1 MNMVFIGP
9 PGVGKGT
16 HAGIVARKYGI
27 PRISTGD
34 IMREEIKKGTILGK
48 EVKSYMD
55 AGELVPDEIVIDIL
69 KKRIS
74 QDDCK
79 KGFILDGFPRTLT
92 QAEELERVTS
102 INLVVNMLASH
113 RVIIERMTG
122 RLTCRKCGAIYH
134 VKNIPPKKDGICD
147 KCGGELYHRE
157 DQSKEAVEKRLEIYE
172 HRSKPLIEYYR
183 NKGILV
189 DVNVEGGRDKV
200 AERIE
205 KAIRDFMGSKVV

>member
-113 RVIIERMTG
+113 RVIIERITG

>member
-34 IMREEIKKGTILGK
+34 IMREDIRKGTILGK

-92 QAEELERVTS
+92 QAEELERVTN

-113 RVIIERMTG
+113 RVIIERITG

-183 NKGILV
+183 NKGIVV
-189 DVNVEGGRDKV
+189 DVDVKGERNKV